1 MSRRY
6 TILRDLN
13 ALQTSFP
20 FEGPSIRGMESLSA
34 VQPMLE
40 TEELRSDEVADL
52 ARDPQ
57 VSAIA
62 PVMPTQLITPIDMG
76 ESEEAETAWG
86 IQAVGADST
95 PYTGSGVPVAVLD
108 TGIDAG
114 HEAFAGVSLVEKDFT
129 GDGNGDVQGH
139 GTHCA
144 GTVFGRTVEGTRIGV
159 APGGEQAFIG
169 KVLGDDGRGDSTM
182 LFEGMQWAVS
192 MGAEVVSMSLG
203 FDFPGWVKSMVN
215 DQEYPVDFATS
226 RALEGYRSNIRMFD
240 AIMQMIKHRGAFG
253 PGTVVVAASGNES
266 KRNNNPDYTIGVSIP
281 AAADGV
287 VAVGAVQQGNN
298 GLETAWFSNTF
309 PQLAAPGVAISSA
322 QAGGGL
328 KAMNG
333 TSMACPH
340 VAGLAA
346 LWWEAVREQSLP
358 QKATVVQ
365 SKLLSAAVT
374 SALAPTVAVAD
385 RGYGLAQAPQ

>member
-1 MSRRY
+1 MARRY

-20 FEGPSIRGMESLSA
+20 FDGPAPRGFESRSVA
-34 VQPMLE
+34 QPVLE
-40 TEELRSDEVADL
+40 IEELRSDQLTDL

-62 PVMPTQLITPIDMG
+62 PVMPTKLITPADTG
-76 ESEEAETAWG
+76 DSEESEPAWG
-86 IQAVGADST
+86 IHAVGADVT
-95 PYTGSGVPVAVLD
+95 PYTGAGVRVAVLD
-108 TGIDAG
+108 TGIDSS
-114 HEAFAGVSLVEKDFT
+114 HKAFTDLSLVEKDFS

-144 GTVFGRTVEGTRIGV
+144 GTFFGRTLDNTRIGV
-159 APGGEQAFIG
+159 ALGVEQAFIG
-169 KVLGDDGRGDSTM
+169 KVLGNDGRGDSTM

-192 MGAEVVSMSLG
+192 MGAEVISMSLG
-203 FDFPGWVKSMVN
+203 FDFPGWVKSMVDN
-215 DQEYPVDFATS
+215 QGYPVDFATS

-240 AIMQMIKHRGAFG
+240 AIMLMIKQRGAFG
-253 PGTVVVAASGNES
+253 SGTIVVAASGNES

-287 VAVGAVQQGNN
+287 IAVGAVQQGNN

-309 PQLAAPGVAISSA
+309 PQLTAPGVAISSA
-322 QAGGGL
+322 KIGGGL
-328 KAMNG
+328 TSMSG

-346 LWWEAVREQSLP
+346 LWWEAVRDQSLP
-358 QKATVVQ
+358 KKATVVQ
-365 SKLLSAAVT
+365 NKLLSAAVT
-374 SALAPTVAVAD
+374 TSLAPTVNIAD